1 MTTPAQ
7 APKFALGER
16 VTAAE
21 RLFYQDHGFIVYG
34 GAFAPAD
41 VEVIREDAQ
50 SLHDRTLAGEIP
62 ASDRDDLTPRSVD
75 EHGNEYLHRLPYFTR
90 YCPRTSALLSSER
103 FQGLGTGQLGE
114 RAWMLEDTMHGV
126 IWQLKRGGKR
136 SSYSRI
142 RWHVDFRD
150 DHPLAPVMSAGIY
163 LDRSTV
169 DNGCLAIVPGSHRF
183 PPGPTIP
190 PVPYYVEAEPG
201 DVVCHAH
208 NIYHGSGPAR
218 SEADRRATLYTYFC
232 GGEHPGE
239 EGLPFAS
246 DEAKSE
252 IRQLFTGARP

>member
-126 IWQLKRGGKR
+126 IWQLKRG
-136 SSYSRI
+136 
-142 RWHVDFRD
+142 
-150 DHPLAPVMSAGIY
+150 
-163 LDRSTV
+163 
-169 DNGCLAIVPGSHRF
+169 
-183 PPGPTIP
+183 
-190 PVPYYVEAEPG
+190 
-201 DVVCHAH
+201 
-208 NIYHGSGPAR
+208 
-218 SEADRRATLYTYFC
+218 
-232 GGEHPGE
+232 
-239 EGLPFAS
+239 
-246 DEAKSE
+246 
-252 IRQLFTGARP
+252 